1 MLGKDDAMTWNVHKT
16 LRDPS
21 GDVRKEFV
29 GSYEQRELPDVLEE
43 TFRQADAEH
52 GGVQVTRRIERNEV
66 LANST

>member
-1 MLGKDDAMTWNVHKT
+1 MTWNVHKT

-29 GSYEQRELPDVLEE
+29 GSYEQSELPDVLEE

-52 GGVQVTRRIERNEV
+52 GGVQVPRRIERNEV

>member
-1 MLGKDDAMTWNVHKT
+1 MLGKDEAMTWNVHKT

-29 GSYEQRELPDVLEE
+29 GSYEQSELPEVLEE

-52 GGVQVTRRIERNEV
+52 GGVQVTRRNERNEV
-66 LANST
+66 LATTA